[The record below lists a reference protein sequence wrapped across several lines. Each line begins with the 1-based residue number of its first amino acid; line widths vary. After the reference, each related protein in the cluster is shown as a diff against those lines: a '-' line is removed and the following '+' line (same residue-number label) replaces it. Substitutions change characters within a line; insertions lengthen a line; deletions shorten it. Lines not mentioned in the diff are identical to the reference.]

1 MTKKL
6 AAVHPGELRRE
17 DFLEP
22 MDLSAGALAR
32 VVGVPRTRI
41 ERLINGQTAQTAD
54 TALRPARAFG
64 TTAAFWLGLRAQSGL
79 ECAEDELRGG
89 LKKITP
95 VAGNAAA

>member
-41 ERLINGQTAQTAD
+41 ERLINGPTRRCGRRVPSVRRQ
-54 TALRPARAFG
+54 RFG
-64 TTAAFWLGLRAQSGL
+64 WGCGRN
-79 ECAEDELRGG
+79 
-89 LKKITP
+89 P
-95 VAGNAAA
+95 VLSAPRTNSAAA